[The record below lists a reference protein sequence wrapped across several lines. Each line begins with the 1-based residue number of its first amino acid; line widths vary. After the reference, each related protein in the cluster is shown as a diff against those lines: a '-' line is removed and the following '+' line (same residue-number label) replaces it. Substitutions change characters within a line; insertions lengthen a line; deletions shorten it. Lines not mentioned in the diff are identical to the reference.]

1 MVAGAILPITI
12 HKNKLYFLFGKENE
26 LADTPGF
33 SDFGGGVEGDET
45 PYTTALREGGEEM
58 TGFLGDGKA
67 IEELALKHGGFM
79 TLVHDTYHIHL
90 FYMDYD
96 MNLPKYYNNNHR
108 FLWER
113 MDKDK
118 LEKTRLFEKSEI
130 AWFSANDMKSRVS
143 EFRKFYQKII
153 TNTLLSKMKN
163 ISIFARKCSKK
174 ESMNH
179 RKTKKRGGQ

>member
-67 IEELALKHGGFM
+67 IEELALKRGGFM

-113 MDKDK
+113 MNKYK

-143 EFRKFYQKII
+143 EFRKFYQTIV
-153 TNTLLSKMKN
+153 TETLLSKIKN
-163 ISIFARKCSKK
+163 ISTFARKCSQK